1 VTWQNRNPYELLE
14 IEHTASIDEIEKA
27 KKLQLSAWH
36 PDKFPNNEFKQIASE
51 RTQAII
57 KACKILLNRDD
68 REIINRKL
76 NAEKGTEYMPQF
88 EDDKMNI
95 PENWKE
101 LSSFL
106 KGLNFGSTTDRKF
119 AYDVADKYLEKRKEL
134 SQKQIDWALIVWEM
148 GISQGFK
155 P

>member
-1 VTWQNRNPYELLE
+1 MTWQNRNPYELLE
-14 IEHTASIDEIEKA
+14 IEQSATIDEIEKA

-101 LSSFL
+101 LSAFI
-106 KGLNFGSTTDRKF
+106 KGLHFNPSDRKF
-119 AYDVADKYLEKRKEL
+119 VYDIADKYLEKRKEL
-134 SQKQIDWALIVWEM
+134 SQKQIDRASKVWELA
-148 GISQGFK
+148 ISKGFR

>member
-1 VTWQNRNPYELLE
+1 MTWQNRNPYELLE
-14 IEHTASIDEIEKA
+14 IEQSATIDEIEKA

-101 LSSFL
+101 LSAFI
-106 KGLNFGSTTDRKF
+106 KGLHFNPSDRKF
-119 AYDVADKYLEKRKEL
+119 VYDIADKYLEKRKEL
-134 SQKQIDWALIVWEM
+134 SQKQIDRALKVWELA
-148 GISQGFK
+148 ISKGFR